1 MIARLLHRLA
11 KAQMN
16 YDHPFGLLA
25 QRVLG
30 RRIVTITDRA
40 TGLRFRCRRGADRML
55 GEIFHSRIYDIPT
68 APVQNGDVVI
78 DVGANHGFTS
88 CYFAQRGAT
97 VIAFEP
103 DPATYGFLSANV
115 AANRLTDR
123 IRTFPSAVAGQ
134 EGIARLQTADE
145 LGGGMSTLHDRFA
158 SAHGLAIT
166 GIVEVRTESLPAI
179 LSRLGLE
186 RVRLLK
192 LDCEGSELDILRSL
206 DPATLEKIDS
216 LAIEYHPEAYRLSDL
231 VDVLLGWTGFQLSK
245 VVTQEVTNANLNVVS
260 DRAMREWARGN
271 RRGMGCTP

>member
-1 MIARLLHRLA
+1 MIAHLLHRLA

-16 YDHPFGLLA
+16 YQHPFGLLA
-25 QRVLG
+25 QRLLG
-30 RRIVTITDRA
+30 RRIVTVTDRA

-55 GEIFHSRIYDIPT
+55 GEIFHSQIYDIPT
-68 APVQNGDVVI
+68 APVESGDVVV

-103 DPATYGFLSANV
+103 DPATYGFLEANV

-145 LGGGMSTLHDRFA
+145 LGGGMSTLNDQFA
-158 SAHGLAIT
+158 NAHGLTIT
-166 GIVEVRTESLPAI
+166 GTVSVRTESLPAI
-179 LSRLGLE
+179 FSRLELD

-206 DPATLEKIDS
+206 DPATREKIDS
-216 LAIEYHPEAYRLSDL
+216 LAIEYHPEAYPLTEL

-260 DRAMREWARGN
+260 ERAMREWARGT
-271 RRGMGCTP
+271 RTGMGCST